1 MQAGMPFK
9 LLAIQGVDVVELTH
23 RSMENANRLEE
34 LGRHLHDLADRQ
46 GCRRIILDFANV
58 RFLASS
64 VLGVIVALQQKLEYQ
79 EGKLALCGLHK
90 ELRQVFKF
98 AQLDT
103 MLTFHETRD
112 DALAAFDT
120 PETK

>member
-1 MQAGMPFK
+1 MQAGMLFK
-9 LLAIQGVDVVELTH
+9 LFAIQGVDVVEFTH

-34 LGRHLHDLADRQ
+34 LGRHLHDLADRH
-46 GCRRIILDFANV
+46 GCRRIILDFVNV
-58 RFLASS
+58 RFLESS

-79 EGKLALCGLHK
+79 KGKLALCGLRK

-98 AQLDT
+98 SKLDT
-103 MLTFHETRD
+103 LFTFHETRD

>member
-1 MQAGMPFK
+1 MQAGMLFK
-9 LLAIQGVDVVELTH
+9 LLTTQGVEVVEFTH
-23 RSMENANRLEE
+23 RSTENANRVEE
-34 LGRHLHDLADRQ
+34 LGRHLHDLADRR

-64 VLGVIVALQQKLEYQ
+64 VLGIIVTLQQKLEYQ
-79 EGKLALCGLHK
+79 KGKLALCGLRK

-103 MLTFHETRD
+103 LLTFHDSRD
-112 DALAAFDT
+112 DALASFQECA
-120 PETK
+120 PE